1 MSKFLSLLS
10 RLKDYKY
17 TLTMSV
23 ICNILMTIFT
33 VISIPM
39 MIPFFQ
45 ILFDREAPALIQGT
59 DLSTVDEVKNY
70 FTNLLLTYDKETA
83 LIYVCLGI
91 GLSVFFKNLFRYLAK
106 YFVIPIRMGVA
117 ADIRGSLYQ
126 KYLTLPVD
134 FYSDEKKGGMITR
147 LISDVN
153 VVEMSILQFIQA
165 IIKDPLLIVGS
176 IAFMLFIHPGLT
188 AFVFVLMIVSGYSI
202 SLISRRL
209 KQRSAEV
216 QESIGE
222 ITSIT
227 DESISGMSVI
237 RAYTVESVWLNK
249 FMGLN
254 NQYKD
259 LMINLLRR
267 QDLASPM
274 SEFLGVSIVVVV
286 LYYGSHLV
294 FQSEISPEVFFAF
307 IFAFYNVIEPSKS
320 LSGTYSNVQKGLAAL
335 DRIDG
340 IMDQPE
346 EADAK
351 STVESGNPST
361 KSTRLNFDHTLEFIN
376 VDFRYRGG
384 SDDAI
389 SDFNLKIHK
398 GEKIA
403 LVGASGSGKSTIT
416 KLLLKFYLPTSGQI
430 LIDGTDITTLG
441 NADLRSLIGW
451 VTQDAFLYHGTI
463 GDNIRFGREG
473 YTQSDLDAAAQAAY
487 ANTFIS
493 NEAMGFETSVGER
506 GTKFSGGEKQRL
518 SIARALLAN
527 PPILVLDEPT
537 SALDP
542 QAETRVTGALKV
554 AMENRTSIIIAH
566 RMSTIKDADRIVVM
580 DSGRI
585 VGVGSHSDLLNS
597 NPIYKNYIELQNRDN
612 D

>member
-17 TLTMSV
+17 SLTMSV
-23 ICNILMTIFT
+23 ICNILMTFFT

-39 MIPFFQ
+39 IIPFFQ
-45 ILFDREAPALIQGT
+45 ILFDREAPTLIEGA
-59 DLSTVDEVKNY
+59 DLSIIDEFKNY
-70 FTNLLLTYDKETA
+70 FINLLITYDKETA

-91 GLSVFFKNLFRYLAK
+91 GLSIFLKNLFRYLAK
-106 YFVIPIRMGVA
+106 FFVIPIRMGVA
-117 ADIRGSLYQ
+117 ADIRGSLYE
-126 KYLTLPVD
+126 KYLSLPVD

-153 VVEMSILQFIQA
+153 VVEISILQFIQA

-209 KQRSAEV
+209 KKRSREV

-222 ITSIT
+222 ITAIT

-237 RAYTVESVWLNK
+237 RAYTVESVWYQR
-249 FMGLN
+249 FMALN
-254 NQYKD
+254 NRYKD
-259 LMINLLRR
+259 LMIRLLRR
-267 QDLASPM
+267 QDLASPV
-274 SEFLGVSIVVVV
+274 SEFLGVSVVVIV

-294 FQSEISPEVFFAF
+294 FRSQISPEVFFAF

-320 LSGTYSNVQKGLAAL
+320 LSGTYFNVQKGLAAL
-335 DRIDG
+335 ERIDG
-340 IMDQPE
+340 IMEQPQ
-346 EADAK
+346 
-351 STVESGNPST
+351 ESSIMASHPKVLSNE
-361 KSTRLNFDHTLEFIN
+361 RLDFNRKLEFNDIG
-376 VDFRYRGG
+376 FRYRGG
-384 SDDAI
+384 SEDAI
-389 SDFNLKIHK
+389 SNFNLKIKK

-430 LIDGTDITTLG
+430 LIDGTDITSLG

-451 VTQDAFLYHGTI
+451 VTQDAFLYHGSI
-463 GDNIRFGREG
+463 AENIRFGREG
-473 YTQSDLDAAAQAAY
+473 YSDTDLKSAAEAAY

-493 NEAMGFETSVGER
+493 NEAEGFDASVGER

-542 QAETRVTGALKV
+542 QAETRVTGALKL

-580 DSGRI
+580 DKGKI
-585 VGVGSHSDLLNS
+585 VGVGSHSDLLATNA
-597 NPIYKNYIELQNRDN
+597 IYKNYIELQNRGN

>member
-17 TLTMSV
+17 SLTLS
-23 ICNILMTIFT
+23 IISNILMTIFT

-45 ILFDREAPALIQGT
+45 ILFDRESPELIQGS
-59 DLSTVDEVKNY
+59 DLSTIDEIKNY
-70 FTNLLLTYDKETA
+70 FVNLMLTYDKETA

-91 GLSVFFKNLFRYLAK
+91 GLSIFLKNAFRYLAK
-106 YFVIPIRMGVA
+106 YFIIPIRMGVA
-117 ADIRGSLYQ
+117 ADIRASLYQ
-126 KYLTLPVD
+126 KYLSLPVD
-134 FYSDEKKGGMITR
+134 YYSDEKKGGMITR

-153 VVEMSILQFIQA
+153 VIEMSILQFIQA
-165 IIKDPLLIVGS
+165 IIKDPLLIIGS

-188 AFVFVLMIVSGYSI
+188 AFVFILMIISGYSI

-209 KQRSAEV
+209 KKRSTEV

-222 ITSIT
+222 ITSVT
-227 DESISGMSVI
+227 DESITGMAVI
-237 RAYTVESVWLNK
+237 RAYTVESVWLKK
-249 FMGLN
+249 FTDIN
-254 NQYKD
+254 NRYKT

-274 SEFLGVSIVVVV
+274 SEFLGVSVVVVV

-294 FQSEISPEVFFAF
+294 FESQISPEVFFAF

-320 LSGTYSNVQKGLAAL
+320 LSGTYFNVQKGLAAL
-335 DRIDG
+335 DRIDA
-340 IMDQPE
+340 IMEQPE
-346 EADAK
+346 ESDAR
-351 STVESGNPST
+351 PSIDQ
-361 KSTRLNFDHTLEFIN
+361 SRGQIDPLEFN
-376 VDFRYRGG
+376 DSLEFQDVTFRYRGG

-389 SDFNLKIHK
+389 SGFNLKIDK

-416 KLLLKFYLPTSGQI
+416 KLLLKFYLPTSGKI
-430 LIDGTDITTLG
+430 LIDGVDISTIG
-441 NADLRSLIGW
+441 NADLRGLIGW

-463 GDNIRFGREG
+463 SDNIRFGREG
-473 YTQSDLDAAAQAAY
+473 YHQSDLQDAAEAAY

-493 NEAMGFETSVGER
+493 SEALGFESSVGER

-527 PPILVLDEPT
+527 PPLLVLDEPT

-542 QAETRVTGALKV
+542 QAETRVTGALKL
-554 AMENRTSIIIAH
+554 AMQNRTSIIIAH

-580 DSGRI
+580 ENGQI
-585 VGVGSHSDLLNS
+585 VGVGNHSDLLSSNS
-597 NPIYKNYIELQNRDN
+597 IYRNYIELQNRDN

>member
-1 MSKFLSLLS
+1 LSIFL
-10 RLKDYKY
+10 
-17 TLTMSV
+17 
-23 ICNILMTIFT
+23 
-33 VISIPM
+33 
-39 MIPFFQ
+39 
-45 ILFDREAPALIQGT
+45 
-59 DLSTVDEVKNY
+59 
-70 FTNLLLTYDKETA
+70 
-83 LIYVCLGI
+83 
-91 GLSVFFKNLFRYLAK
+91 KNLFRYLAK
-106 YFVIPIRMGVA
+106 FFVIPIRMGVA
-117 ADIRGSLYQ
+117 ADIRGSLYE
-126 KYLTLPVD
+126 KYLSLPVD

-153 VVEMSILQFIQA
+153 VVEISILQFIQA

-209 KQRSAEV
+209 KKRSREV

-222 ITSIT
+222 ITAIT

-237 RAYTVESVWLNK
+237 RAYTVESVWYQR
-249 FMGLN
+249 FMALN
-254 NQYKD
+254 NRYKD
-259 LMINLLRR
+259 LMIRLLRR
-267 QDLASPM
+267 QDLASPV
-274 SEFLGVSIVVVV
+274 SEFLGVSVVVIV

-294 FQSEISPEVFFAF
+294 FRSQISPEVFFAF

-320 LSGTYSNVQKGLAAL
+320 LSGTYFNVQKGLAAL
-335 DRIDG
+335 ERIDG
-340 IMDQPE
+340 IMEQPQ
-346 EADAK
+346 
-351 STVESGNPST
+351 ESSIMASHPKVLSNE
-361 KSTRLNFDHTLEFIN
+361 RLQFNGKLEFN
-376 VDFRYRGG
+376 GVGFRYRGG
-384 SDDAI
+384 SEDAI
-389 SDFNLKIHK
+389 SNFNLKIKK

-430 LIDGTDITTLG
+430 LIDGTDITSLG

-451 VTQDAFLYHGTI
+451 VTQDAFLYHGSI
-463 GDNIRFGREG
+463 AENIRFGREG
-473 YTQSDLDAAAQAAY
+473 YSDTDLKSAAEAAY

-493 NEAMGFETSVGER
+493 SEAEGFDASVGER

-542 QAETRVTGALKV
+542 QAETRVTGALKL

-580 DSGRI
+580 DKGKI
-585 VGVGSHSDLLNS
+585 VGVGSHSDLLATNA
-597 NPIYKNYIELQNRDN
+597 IYKNYIELQNRGN

>member
-1 MSKFLSLLS
+1 
-10 RLKDYKY
+10 
-17 TLTMSV
+17 
-23 ICNILMTIFT
+23 MTFFT

-39 MIPFFQ
+39 IIPFFQ
-45 ILFDREAPALIQGT
+45 ILFDREAPTLIEGA
-59 DLSTVDEVKNY
+59 DLSIIDEFKNY
-70 FTNLLLTYDKETA
+70 FINLLITYDKETA

-91 GLSVFFKNLFRYLAK
+91 GLSIFLKNLFRYLAK
-106 YFVIPIRMGVA
+106 FFVIPIRMGVA
-117 ADIRGSLYQ
+117 ADIRGSLYE
-126 KYLTLPVD
+126 KYLSLPVD

-153 VVEMSILQFIQA
+153 VVEISILQFIQA

-209 KQRSAEV
+209 KKRSREV

-222 ITSIT
+222 ITAIT

-237 RAYTVESVWLNK
+237 RAYTVESVWYQR
-249 FMGLN
+249 FMALN
-254 NQYKD
+254 NRYKD
-259 LMINLLRR
+259 LMIRLLRR
-267 QDLASPM
+267 QDLASPV
-274 SEFLGVSIVVVV
+274 SEFLGVSVVVIV

-294 FQSEISPEVFFAF
+294 FRSQISPEVFFAF

-320 LSGTYSNVQKGLAAL
+320 LSGTYFNVQKGLAAL
-335 DRIDG
+335 ERIDG
-340 IMDQPE
+340 IMEQPQ
-346 EADAK
+346 
-351 STVESGNPST
+351 ESSIMASHPKVLSNE
-361 KSTRLNFDHTLEFIN
+361 RLDFNRKLEFNDIG
-376 VDFRYRGG
+376 FRYRGG
-384 SDDAI
+384 SEDAI
-389 SDFNLKIHK
+389 SNFNLKIKK

-430 LIDGTDITTLG
+430 LIDGTDITSLG

-451 VTQDAFLYHGTI
+451 VTQDAFLYHGSI
-463 GDNIRFGREG
+463 AENIRFGREG
-473 YTQSDLDAAAQAAY
+473 YSDTDLKSAAEAAY

-493 NEAMGFETSVGER
+493 NEAEGFDASVGER

-542 QAETRVTGALKV
+542 QAETRVTGALKL

-580 DSGRI
+580 DKGKI
-585 VGVGSHSDLLNS
+585 VGVGSHSDLLATNA
-597 NPIYKNYIELQNRDN
+597 IYKNYIELQNRGN

>member
-403 LVGASGSGKSTIT
+403 
-416 KLLLKFYLPTSGQI
+416 F